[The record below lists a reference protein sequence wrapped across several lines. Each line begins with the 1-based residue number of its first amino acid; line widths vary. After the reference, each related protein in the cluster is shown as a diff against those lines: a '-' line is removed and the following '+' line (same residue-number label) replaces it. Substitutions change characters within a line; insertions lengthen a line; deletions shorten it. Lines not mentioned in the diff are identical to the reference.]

1 MPPLV
6 SIAVMVTFGLPRK
19 LIVLYSLASLGG
31 INVFGRYIDWVLI
44 GIPVGVYVF
53 FRIIGRDAR
62 ANLVATPSKD
72 LEVVFSRP
80 FCEYVYD
87 QIEV

>member
-31 INVFGRYIDWVLI
+31 INVFGRYTDWVLI
-44 GIPVGVYVF
+44 GIPLGVYVF
-53 FRIIGRDAR
+53 FRIIGEMPAQTE
-62 ANLVATPSKD
+62 LQHPKD

>member
-31 INVFGRYIDWVLI
+31 INVFGRYTDWGFDWNTAQRLCVL
-44 GIPVGVYVF
+44 PDY
-53 FRIIGRDAR
+53 RRDAR
-62 ANLVATPSKD
+62 SN
-72 LEVVFSRP
+72 
-80 FCEYVYD
+80 
-87 QIEV
+87 